1 MSKNQFTLLHRPSRN
16 FLDWWDTLDEAIA
29 GRNEWVA
36 DAPHN
41 EPDLELWDDVKGVQ
55 IELDPETGQPATAA

>member
-16 FLDWWDTLDEAIA
+16 FLDWWDTLEEAIA
-29 GRNEWVA
+29 GRMEWVE
-36 DAPHN
+36 DAPHDA
-41 EPDLELWDDVKGVQ
+41 PDLELWDYDQGVQ